1 MNNGITYVAQKNKTM
16 AHRTSLNNMIYC
28 VVEIFIFGFKTYWKS
43 FQFYGD
49 TNNTNLQTFLASL
62 NTQHREKQVIL
73 VTIRC
78 KMTESLSQAGND
90 ETTN

>member
-1 MNNGITYVAQKNKTM
+1 MRCGDLHIRIQDILE
-16 AHRTSLNNMIYC
+16 TS
-28 VVEIFIFGFKTYWKS
+28 V
-43 FQFYGD
+43 QFDVD

-78 KMTESLSQAGND
+78 KMTESLPQAGND